1 MVCASCRRKATR
13 TRQSTEPGVLAMNGA
28 ANKLPNVAIVGRPN
42 VGKSALFNRLI
53 GRRIAIVH
61 DQPGITRDRISA
73 VCTRGTQ
80 PFVLWDTGGIA
91 GTGESELT
99 AQVRHAVEEAI
110 RESDILLFLV
120 DAKDGLS
127 PIDQEVARM
136 LRRSHKHVVLVINKI
151 DNERQEN
158 LAADFASLGFQQ
170 SQSISV
176 EHNRGIS
183 ELLET
188 TSQLLPSPFAA
199 TDIKPQIRPRTDSL
213 CRTSHPP
220 RDGFA
225 TANLKH
231 PIAIAI
237 IGRPNV
243 GKSSLINSILRSERA
258 IVSELPGT
266 TRDSVDIS
274 YERGGRKF
282 LFIDTAGI
290 RRRGK
295 QSSSV
300 EVFSVMRAERSI
312 RRADLCILI
321 VDLIMGVTAQ
331 DKRIAGLIQKAG
343 KAAIVV
349 LNKWDL
355 IRPKRR
361 EKQTIAQLIDET
373 RNRIFFLDYAPVLVA
388 SALTGENT
396 GKLFA
401 LVERVRRAAQQRIGT
416 GVLNRSLQTA
426 FAANPPP
433 MISARRLKLFYA
445 TQTRS
450 GGLPWHARSPASA
463 GRRRQSAE
471 RALAKAPVV
480 EKALQPP
487 EFVLFVNEP
496 RLLKETYRRYLE
508 AQIRK
513 AQPYPGL
520 PIILTLRPRSE
531 NAARASRLRTKIKR
545 NLKGLRHV

>member
-1 MVCASCRRKATR
+1 
-13 TRQSTEPGVLAMNGA
+13 MNRA
-28 ANKLPNVAIVGRPN
+28 AINLPNVAIVGRPN

-53 GRRIAIVH
+53 GRRVAIVH

-80 PFVLWDTGGIA
+80 PFVVWDTGGIA
-91 GTGESELT
+91 GAGESELT
-99 AQVRHAVEEAI
+99 AQVRLAVQEAI
-110 RESDILLFLV
+110 RQSDVLLFLV
-120 DAKDGLS
+120 EGKDGLS
-127 PIDQEVARM
+127 PIDQELARM
-136 LRRSHKHVVLVINKI
+136 LRRSHKPVVLIINKI

-170 SQSISV
+170 SHSISA
-176 EHNRGIS
+176 EHNRGLS

-188 TSQLLPSPFAA
+188 ICQLLPSPVAA
-199 TDIKPQIRPRTDSL
+199 ADIKHQTSNSKPR
-213 CRTSHPP
+213 
-220 RDGFA
+220 
-225 TANLKH
+225 
-231 PIAIAI
+231 IAIAI

-274 YERGGRKF
+274 YERDGQEF

-321 VDLIMGVTAQ
+321 VDLTMGVTAQ
-331 DKRIAGLIQKAG
+331 DKRIAGLIQKAR

-355 IRPKRR
+355 IKPKRR
-361 EKQTIAQLIDET
+361 EKRTIAQLADET
-373 RNRIFFLDYAPVLVA
+373 RARIFFLEYAPVLVA
-388 SALTGENT
+388 SALTGENIE
-396 GKLFA
+396 KLFA
-401 LVERVRRAAQQRIGT
+401 LIENVRRAAQQRIGT
-416 GVLNRSLQTA
+416 GVLNRLLRAA

-433 MISARRLKLFYA
+433 MISGRRLKLFYA
-445 TQTRS
+445 AQTRS
-450 GGLPWHARSPASA
+450 GGFQTAEGALEK
-463 GRRRQSAE
+463 GRL
-471 RALAKAPVV
+471 LAKQRRD
-480 EKALQPP
+480 LSPP

-496 RLLKETYRRYLE
+496 RLLPEIYRRYLE
-508 AQIRK
+508 ARIRE
-513 AQPYPGL
+513 AQPYTGL

-531 NAARASRLRTKIKR
+531 SVTRASACER
-545 NLKGLRHV
+545 NK